1 MLLLLFNDANNSK
14 NHSEI
19 MLFSILLSLK
29 NVQKKFSY
37 DHFLTFFWLLRL
49 TSGSIQSAI
58 FAKVIKKT
66 KCFIKINEVDS
77 SNGLCSTIIFVRCQW
92 FHERKV
98 NPCVL
103 CHGHFWN
110 FDETRLKM
118 SNPYPHDVHIY
129 LPNFK
134 PNYVNRGSVKSIS
147 V

>member
-14 NHSEI
+14 NRSEI
-19 MLFSILLSLK
+19 MLFRILLSLK

-37 DHFLTFFWLLRL
+37 DHFLTFFLLLRL
-49 TSGSIQSAI
+49 TSVSIQSAI

-77 SNGLCSTIIFVRCQW
+77 SNGLCSTIIFVRCLW

-110 FDETRLKM
+110 FDEKSNQVNGDQPTLNFCNIKM
-118 SNPYPHDVHIY
+118 YFTNQRTEDLYYSKY
-129 LPNFK
+129 
-134 PNYVNRGSVKSIS
+134 
-147 V
+147 

>member
-1 MLLLLFNDANNSK
+1 MMQIIQK
-14 NHSEI
+14 NRSEI
-19 MLFSILLSLK
+19 ILFSILLSLK

-66 KCFIKINEVDS
+66 KCFIKINEVDY
-77 SNGLCSTIIFVRCQW
+77 SNGLCSTIIFVRCLW

-110 FDETRLKM
+110 FDEK
-118 SNPYPHDVHIY
+118 SNQINIY
-129 LPNFK
+129 HSSYKEVFGQHNPLEKCRHRP
-134 PNYVNRGSVKSIS
+134 RHS
-147 V
+147 